1 MIEHI
6 KEDNFKEEV
15 LDQKGPVLVDF
26 FATWCGPC
34 KMQSRILDNLGPDF
48 KDVKICK
55 CDVDEAPAIAES
67 YGIQT
72 IPTIMVFR
80 DGEVSNRVS
89 GVMQESSLKR
99 LLGI

>member
-34 KMQSRILDNLGPDF
+34 KMQSRILDNLGSDF

>member
-34 KMQSRILDNLGPDF
+34 KMQSRILDNLSPDF

-89 GVMQESSLKR
+89 GVMQDSSLKR
-99 LLGI
+99 LLGL